1 MRGAYLR
8 SSIGKKQMMA
18 LTGLAWCGFVTAHMA
33 GNLLFLVGPEAFNAY
48 GHAITSNKPLL
59 YTAEAGLILTLVLH
73 VLFALLVVLENRSA
87 RPIGYAVSQQRSDK
101 TAASLASRTMK
112 YSGALILVFVV
123 LHLITFKYGPV
134 YTVAGANGDVI
145 RDLAQLMREV
155 FSSLGYFVWY
165 IAAMVFL
172 ALHLTHALW
181 SSLQTLNLI
190 PIGKEAGVRKLSCAY
205 GLLVA
210 IGFAANPIYIFF
222 TRG

>member
-18 LTGLAWCGFVTAHMA
+18 ITGLAWCGFVTAHML

-48 GHAITSNKPLL
+48 GHAITSNKPLI
-59 YTAEAGLILTLVLH
+59 YTAEAGLILTLLLH
-73 VLFALLVVLENRSA
+73 VLFAVFVVMDNARA
-87 RPIGYAVSQQRSDK
+87 RPIGYAVGQQGSAK
-101 TAASLASRTMK
+101 TAATLASRTMK

-123 LHLITFKYGPV
+123 LHLITFKFGP
-134 YTVAGANGDVI
+134 YYPTASADGKEI
-145 RDLAQLMREV
+145 RDLAKLMEET
-155 FSSLGYFVWY
+155 FASLGYFVWY
-165 IAAMVFL
+165 IAAMVLL

-190 PIGKEAGVRKLSCAY
+190 PGDKESGIRKLSYAY
-205 GLLVA
+205 GIFVA
-210 IGFAANPIYIFF
+210 AGFAVNPIYIFF